1 METIIIKPT
10 QKPTTKKEVLERLVI
25 AKEMTQSF
33 SKAQCYAYPGQ
44 PDAETYFQLELEAL
58 SDNDWLSDIEKIVIA
73 SGKYLAAKAT
83 EIRLTNRDGDTLTFG
98 FHNNQI
104 IVSCNGEKQVFDCTP
119 TGNTQAYEN
128 VLEALYLGD
137 HSLFIDADVAIEA
150 LRIITPALES
160 KAQVPMHKY
169 EAGSDFLG

>member
-1 METIIIKPT
+1 LK
-10 QKPTTKKEVLERLVI
+10 
-25 AKEMTQSF
+25 
-33 SKAQCYAYPGQ
+33 
-44 PDAETYFQLELEAL
+44 LEAL

-119 TGNTQAYEN
+119 PGNTQAYEN

-137 HSLFIDADVAIEA
+137 HSLFIDADLAIEA

-160 KAQVPMHKY
+160 KTQVPMHKY
-169 EAGSDFLG
+169 EPGSDL